1 MLTLNKQYI
10 SLFYLMLIIFKIQ
23 ILNLCFKIQYFHSKG
38 DAKTYQ
44 VKAIFSV
51 RIFKPM
57 VTECRHELLNFFRS
71 QIWSHLNNS
80 ITFHDS
86 NSNFHSITSFIF
98 AFSRVVKTCSI
109 IHTLSRVV
117 LHCLRPRCDVVYP
130 FTTFPLPLPFPPSHA
145 PSHMYTYALSQTH
158 SHANTHP
165 LTYTYTHNYILSHTH
180 TFSRRHC
187 ILRVKMRLRKIS
199 PIFPEC
205 NIFSQC
211 RLFPPFPSLDSSV
224 ACTQLN
230 SNAQFNNIFVT

>member
-71 QIWSHLNNS
+71 QIWSHLNNF

-98 AFSRVVKTCSI
+98 AFPGVVKTCSI

-145 PSHMYTYALSQTH
+145 PSHMYTYALSHTQTHTH
-158 SHANTHP
+158 SHIYLHP
-165 LTYTYTHNYILSHTH
+165 QLHSLSHAH
-180 TFSRRHC
+180 
-187 ILRVKMRLRKIS
+187 IL
-199 PIFPEC
+199 
-205 NIFSQC
+205 
-211 RLFPPFPSLDSSV
+211 
-224 ACTQLN
+224 T
-230 SNAQFNNIFVT
+230 